1 MVEISQDIY
10 WIGVNDRETHLFESI
25 IPIPNGVSYNAY
37 MIIDE
42 KIALIDSVKVDFND
56 SYLDTIK
63 KKLGE
68 KKVDYI
74 IINHMEPDHS
84 GSILALIEA
93 YPDIQIIGNKITA
106 KYLEGFYGIT
116 ENILLVKDNESISLG
131 KHTLRFVMTPM
142 LHWPETMMTY
152 EITTKALFSGDA
164 FGGFG
169 ALNGGV
175 FDDEVNFEFYEDEM
189 RRYYSNIIGKYG
201 HMVQKA
207 YKKLETL
214 EIKTIASTH
223 GLVWRDNPQKAIALY
238 DRWSKQKGED
248 GVVIVYGSM
257 YGFTKNIADK
267 LARSFAELGIK
278 NIRVYDSARTHA
290 SYILSDIWR
299 YNTLVLGS
307 STYNGGMFPPMENV
321 VRKIESSDIKNK
333 NIGVFGTHSW
343 SGESVGLLSEVSKK
357 SGMQYIEPAIK
368 HIHAANDQTEDNCK
382 ILAANM
388 VAAMKNM
395 AH

>member
-1 MVEISQDIY
+1 MIEISQDIY
-10 WIGVNDRETHLFESI
+10 WIGVNDRETDLFESI
-25 IPIPNGVSYNAY
+25 IPIPAGVSYNAY

-42 KIALIDSVKVDFND
+42 KVALIDSVKIDFND
-56 SYLDTIK
+56 SYLDMIK
-63 KKLGE
+63 KKLG
-68 KKVDYI
+68 KTKVDYI
-74 IINHMEPDHS
+74 VINHMEPDHS
-84 GSILALIEA
+84 GSILSLIDA

-106 KYLEGFYGIT
+106 KYLEGFYGIK
-116 ENILLVKDNESISLG
+116 ENILLVKDNETFCLG
-131 KHTLRFVMTPM
+131 KHTLKFVMTPM

-152 EITTKALFSGDA
+152 ETTTKTLFSGDA

-169 ALNGGV
+169 ALNGGI
-175 FDDEVNFEFYEDEM
+175 FDDEVNFAFYEDEM
-189 RRYYSNIIGKYG
+189 RRYYANIVGKYG

-214 EIKTIASTH
+214 EINTIGATH
-223 GLVWRDNPQKAIALY
+223 GLVWRHNPQKAIALY
-238 DRWSKQKGED
+238 DRWSKQESDD

-257 YGFTKNIADK
+257 YGFTKNIAEK
-267 LARSFAELGIK
+267 LARAFAELGVK
-278 NIRVYDSARTHA
+278 QIRVYDAARTHT

-321 VRKIESSDIKNK
+321 VRKIENSDIKNK
-333 NIGVFGTHSW
+333 NVGVFGTHSW

-357 SGMQYIEPAIK
+357 SGMQYIEPAVK
-368 HIHAANDQTEDNCK
+368 HIHAGDTHTQDDCK

-388 VAAMKNM
+388 VAAMQNTV
-395 AH
+395 H